1 MLDNTL
7 LIPIVVFIL
16 ISLGTYIYSSDPDK
30 KKKLLNF
37 VIPGLTAGIAT
48 FLFLKYSPPNEK
60 LMEGNYFD

>member
-1 MLDNTL
+1 MLNNSL
-7 LIPIVVFIL
+7 LIPIVIFAL
-16 ISLGTYIYSSDPDK
+16 ISSGSYVYSSDPDK

-37 VIPGLTAGIAT
+37 VIPGLIAGIVA